1 MSKTKPLARYYQ
13 AREFNAGLR
22 KELRA
27 MRKKVTIVGPGNVGA
42 TTAHWI
48 AAKEQAALQK
58 SADSVK
64 ELCAVIGVA

>member
-1 MSKTKPLARYYQ
+1 
-13 AREFNAGLR
+13 
-22 KELRA
+22 
-27 MRKKVTIVGPGNVGA
+27 MRKKVTIVGPGNAGA